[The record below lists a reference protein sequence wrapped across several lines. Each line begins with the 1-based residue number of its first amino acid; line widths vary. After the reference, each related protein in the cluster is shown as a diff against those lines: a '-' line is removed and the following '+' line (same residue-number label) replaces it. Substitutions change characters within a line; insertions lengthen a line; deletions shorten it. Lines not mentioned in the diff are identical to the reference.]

1 MYWASCMSVL
11 ILGLSLL
18 AMCLSMIQE
27 GMSLK
32 AENFARKMG
41 FGNNGLVSLDV
52 VTIKERQ
59 DQEWKKGL
67 KMEFHDNVEDQV
79 SEEATEQKPTRPASA
94 VSTPEGGIPGSV
106 EDIQEETEPNLS
118 RPASG
123 VSSIGSNDVMD
134 DE

>member
-1 MYWASCMSVL
+1 
-11 ILGLSLL
+11 
-18 AMCLSMIQE
+18 MCLSMIQE

-52 VTIKERQ
+52 VTIKERK

-67 KMEFHDNVEDQV
+67 KIESHDNVEDQV

-106 EDIQEETEPNLS
+106 EDIQEEMEQNLS
-118 RPASG
+118 RPVST
-123 VSSIGSNDVMD
+123 VSSIGAMD
-134 DE
+134 DLDDE